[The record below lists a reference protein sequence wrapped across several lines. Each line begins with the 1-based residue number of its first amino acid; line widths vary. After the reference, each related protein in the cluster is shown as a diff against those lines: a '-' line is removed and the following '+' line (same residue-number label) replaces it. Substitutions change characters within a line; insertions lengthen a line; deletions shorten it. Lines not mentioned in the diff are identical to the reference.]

1 MITSAQLA
9 AVSVIAG
16 VSGGGGLGL
25 LLYQSGLGTAPSVF
39 ITAVTTVTLSSYIQY
54 RWLLKPAVQLLNNL
68 TSSIQNEKNSVP
80 VTANW
85 LSKAT
90 SEINAYLTSAQQ
102 IQKELAANGGRM
114 AISAAEMSYAADKL
128 QRRIH
133 EEAKDSE
140 QIVHST
146 DRISKTME
154 EMLEQTREA
163 ARATNEAM
171 EINRAGGEAIN
182 RTIPKMEETRH
193 QVQSNAELI
202 ANLEAKSENISKV
215 TSIINDIA
223 EQTNL
228 LALNAAIE
236 AARAGEQGRGFAVVA
251 DEVRALAGKTSAA
264 TDQIGTTIS
273 EINQEVKL
281 AAGNSTTL
289 IRVIDEGVSM
299 TRELNDHLT
308 EINKRADN
316 IQHAVNALVE
326 NMNDNTGHIQHISG
340 IIGQTSA
347 HYQETENEVAS
358 IADKSSGLSE
368 SAETIF
374 ESFGSGHLGEPH
386 DTVKTEAFN
395 AAETIGRLFEEAIT
409 DGRITRDAL
418 FSREYREIPGTNPR
432 KFSTD
437 FDAFTDE
444 LLPEIQEQILQ
455 RNAFIAYAG
464 AVDDNG
470 YFPTHNKK
478 FSQPLSGDY
487 HKDLV
492 NNRTKRI
499 FDDRTGSRCGSNQK
513 LFLLQTYKRDT
524 GEVMHDLSVPI
535 WVNGK
540 HWGGFRVGYASQTSI
555 Q

>member
-444 LLPEIQEQILQ
+444 LLPDIQEQILQ

-499 FDDRTGSRCGSNQK
+499 FDDRTGSRCGSNQS

-535 WVNGK
+535 WVNGE
-540 HWGGFRVGYASQTSI
+540 HWGGFRIGYASQTTM

>member
-1 MITSAQLA
+1 MVSSSRLA
-9 AVSVIAG
+9 AGSLLAGLISGVIVG
-16 VSGGGGLGL
+16 FLVHGSGAEPLMSFVL
-25 LLYQSGLGTAPSVF
+25 SAAIAAS
-39 ITAVTTVTLSSYIQY
+39 VTTFLQY
-54 RWLLKPAVQLLNNL
+54 RFLVRPTTRLITNL
-68 TSSIQNEKNSVP
+68 TSSIKGDRHNIQP
-80 VTANW
+80 TANW
-85 LSKAT
+85 LAGAT
-90 SEINAYLTSAQQ
+90 QDINNYLASARQVQ
-102 IQKELAANGGRM
+102 EDLAANGGHI

-128 QRRIH
+128 QKRIH
-133 EEAKDSE
+133 DEAKDSE

-146 DRISKTME
+146 DRISNTME

-171 EINRAGGEAIN
+171 EINRAGSEAIN
-182 RTIPKMEETRH
+182 RTIPKMEETRN

-202 ANLEAKSENISKV
+202 SNLEAKSENISKV

-251 DEVRALAGKTSAA
+251 DEVRALAGKTSDA
-264 TDQIGTTIS
+264 TEQIGTTIAQ
-273 EINQEVKL
+273 INQEVKL
-281 AAGNSTTL
+281 SAGNSSNL
-289 IRVIDEGVSM
+289 IKVIDEGVSM

-358 IADKSSGLSE
+358 IADKSAGLSE

-374 ESFGSGHLGEPH
+374 ESFGSGNLGEPH
-386 DTVKTEAFN
+386 NTVKAEAFN
-395 AAETIGRLFEEAIT
+395 AAQAIGRLFEEAIAS
-409 DGRITRDAL
+409 GKITHDAL
-418 FSREYREIPGTNPR
+418 FSREYREIPGTNPK

-444 LLPEIQEQILQ
+444 LLPDIQEQILQ

-478 FSQPLSGDY
+478 FAQPLSGDY

-499 FDDRTGSRCGSNQK
+499 FDDRTGSRCGSNQSI
-513 LFLLQTYKRDT
+513 FLLQTYKRDT
-524 GEVMHDLSVPI
+524 GEIMHDLSVPI
-535 WVNGK
+535 WVNGE
-540 HWGGFRVGYASQTSI
+540 HWGGFRVGYASQLSI

>member
-68 TSSIQNEKNSVP
+68 TSSIQNEKHSVP
-80 VTANW
+80 VSANW
-85 LSKAT
+85 LSKVT

-409 DGRITRDAL
+409 EGRITRDAL

-444 LLPEIQEQILQ
+444 LLPDIQEQILQ

-499 FDDRTGSRCGSNQK
+499 FDDRTGSRCGSNQS

-535 WVNGK
+535 WVNGE
-540 HWGGFRVGYASQTSI
+540 HWGGFRIGYASQATM

>member
-1 MITSAQLA
+1 MVTSAQLA

-25 LLYQSGLGTAPSVF
+25 LLYQSGIGTVPSVF

-68 TSSIQNEKNSVP
+68 TSSIQNENHSVP

-102 IQKELAANGGRM
+102 IQKELAANGGRI

-193 QVQSNAELI
+193 QVQSNADLI

-444 LLPEIQEQILQ
+444 LLPDIQEQILQ

-499 FDDRTGSRCGSNQK
+499 FDDRTGSRCGSNQR

-535 WVNGK
+535 WVNGE
-540 HWGGFRVGYASQTSI
+540 HWGGFRIGYASETTVQ
-555 Q
+555 

>member
-1 MITSAQLA
+1 MVSSSRLA
-9 AVSVIAG
+9 AGSLLAGLFSGVIFGLTVHESGAEPLLSFLLSTVIA
-16 VSGGGGLGL
+16 VSL
-25 LLYQSGLGTAPSVF
+25 
-39 ITAVTTVTLSSYIQY
+39 TTFLQY
-54 RWLLKPAVQLLNNL
+54 RLIVRPTTSLITDL
-68 TSSIQNEKNSVP
+68 TSSIKGDRHNIQP
-80 VTANW
+80 TANW
-85 LSKAT
+85 LAGAT
-90 SEINAYLTSAQQ
+90 QDINNYLASARQVQ
-102 IQKELAANGGRM
+102 EDLAANGGHI

-128 QRRIH
+128 QKRIH
-133 EEAKDSE
+133 DEAKDSE

-146 DRISKTME
+146 DRISNTME

-163 ARATNEAM
+163 ARAANEAM
-171 EINRAGGEAIN
+171 EINRAGSEAIN
-182 RTIPKMEETRH
+182 RTIPKMEETRN

-202 ANLEAKSENISKV
+202 SNLEAKSENISKV

-251 DEVRALAGKTSAA
+251 DEVRALAGKTSNA
-264 TDQIGTTIS
+264 TEQIGTTITQ
-273 EINQEVKL
+273 INQEVKL
-281 AAGNSTTL
+281 AAGNSSNL
-289 IRVIDEGVSM
+289 IKVIDEGVSM

-358 IADKSSGLSE
+358 IADKSAGLSE

-374 ESFGSGHLGEPH
+374 ESFGSGNLGEPH
-386 DTVKTEAFN
+386 NTVKAEAFN
-395 AAETIGRLFEEAIT
+395 AAQAIGRLFEEAIAS
-409 DGRITRDAL
+409 GKITHDAL
-418 FSREYREIPGTNPR
+418 FSREYREIPGTNPK

-437 FDAFTDE
+437 FDTFTDE
-444 LLPEIQEQILQ
+444 LLPDIQEQILQ

-478 FSQPLSGDY
+478 FAKPLSGDY

-499 FDDRTGSRCGSNQK
+499 FDDRTGSRCGSNQSI
-513 LFLLQTYKRDT
+513 FLLQTYKRDT
-524 GEVMHDLSVPI
+524 GEIMHDLSVPI
-535 WVNGK
+535 WVNGE
-540 HWGGFRVGYASQTSI
+540 HWGGFRVGYASQVSI

>member
-1 MITSAQLA
+1 MVTSARLA
-9 AVSVIAG
+9 AASLLLSIV
-16 VSGGGGLGL
+16 GGAVLGL
-25 LLYQSGLGTAPSVF
+25 LLHQAGLGMVLILIVTALVSAVF
-39 ITAVTTVTLSSYIQY
+39 CSILQY
-54 RWLLKPAVQLLNNL
+54 RWILKPAIELINQL
-68 TSSIQNEKNSVP
+68 TSTVKGDGHSIQSPAQWLN
-80 VTANW
+80 TATND
-85 LSKAT
+85 
-90 SEINAYLTSAQQ
+90 INNYLTSAQKV
-102 IQKELAANGGRM
+102 QKDLAANGGHI

-128 QRRIH
+128 QKRIH
-133 EEAKDSE
+133 DEAKDSE

-146 DRISKTME
+146 DRISNTME

-171 EINRAGGEAIN
+171 EINRAGSEAIN
-182 RTIPKMEETRH
+182 RTIPKMEETRN

-251 DEVRALAGKTSAA
+251 DEVRALAAKTSDA
-264 TDQIGTTIS
+264 TEQIGTTITQ
-273 EINQEVKL
+273 INQEVKV
-281 AAGNSTTL
+281 AAGNSSSL
-289 IRVIDEGVSM
+289 IKVIDEGVSM

-368 SAETIF
+368 SAESIF

-386 DTVKTEAFN
+386 DTVKSEAFN
-395 AAETIGRLFEEAIT
+395 AAETIGRLFEEAISS
-409 DGRITRDAL
+409 GRITHDAL
-418 FSREYREIPGTNPR
+418 FSREYREIAGTNPR

-499 FDDRTGSRCGSNQK
+499 FDDRTGSRCGSNQS

-535 WVNGK
+535 WVNGE
-540 HWGGFRVGYASQTSI
+540 HWGGFRVGYASQTAV

>member
-1 MITSAQLA
+1 M
-9 AVSVIAG
+9 VSSSRLIAG
-16 VSGGGGLGL
+16 SILAGILAGIVMGFVTHGAGSEPTLAFILSAIVATSVTAL
-25 LLYQSGLGTAPSVF
+25 LQFRLV
-39 ITAVTTVTLSSYIQY
+39 
-54 RWLLKPAVQLLNNL
+54 LKPTTDLISNLNA
-68 TSSIQNEKNSVP
+68 SIKGDRHDIKP
-80 VTANW
+80 TANW
-85 LSKAT
+85 LNDAT
-90 SEINAYLTSAQQ
+90 QDINSYLASARKVQQ
-102 IQKELAANGGRM
+102 DLAENGGHI

-128 QRRIH
+128 QKRIH
-133 EEAKDSE
+133 DEAKDSE

-146 DRISKTME
+146 GRISNTME

-171 EINRAGGEAIN
+171 EINRAGSEAIN
-182 RTIPKMEETRH
+182 RTIPKMEETRD

-202 ANLEAKSENISKV
+202 SNLEAKSENISKV

-251 DEVRALAGKTSAA
+251 DEVRALAGKTSDA
-264 TDQIGTTIS
+264 TEQIGTTVAQ
-273 EINQEVKL
+273 INQEVKL
-281 AAGNSTTL
+281 AAGNSSNL
-289 IRVIDEGVSM
+289 IKVIDEGVSM
-299 TRELNDHLT
+299 TRELNDHLI

-368 SAETIF
+368 SAESIF
-374 ESFGSGHLGEPH
+374 ESFGSGNLGEPH
-386 DTVKTEAFN
+386 DTVKAEAFS
-395 AAETIGRLFEEAIT
+395 AAEAIGQLFEQAIAS
-409 DGRITRDAL
+409 GKISHDAL
-418 FSREYREIPGTNPR
+418 FSREYRDIPGTNPK

-444 LLPEIQEQILQ
+444 ILPDIQEPILQ

-478 FSQPLSGDY
+478 FAQPLSGDY

-499 FDDRTGSRCGSNQK
+499 FDDRTGSRCGSNQN

-524 GEVMHDLSVPI
+524 GEIMHDLSVPI
-535 WVNGK
+535 WVNGE

>member
-1 MITSAQLA
+1 MVSSSRLA
-9 AVSVIAG
+9 AGSLLAGLISGVIVG
-16 VSGGGGLGL
+16 FLVHESGAEPLMSFVL
-25 LLYQSGLGTAPSVF
+25 SAAIAAS
-39 ITAVTTVTLSSYIQY
+39 VTTFLQY
-54 RWLLKPAVQLLNNL
+54 RFLVRPTTRLITNL
-68 TSSIQNEKNSVP
+68 TSSIKGDRHNIQP
-80 VTANW
+80 TANW
-85 LSKAT
+85 LAGAT
-90 SEINAYLTSAQQ
+90 QDINNYLASARQVQ
-102 IQKELAANGGRM
+102 EDLAANGGHI

-128 QRRIH
+128 QKRIH
-133 EEAKDSE
+133 DEAKDSE

-146 DRISKTME
+146 DRISNTME

-171 EINRAGGEAIN
+171 EINRAGSEAIN
-182 RTIPKMEETRH
+182 RTIPKMEETRN

-202 ANLEAKSENISKV
+202 SNLEAKSENISKV

-251 DEVRALAGKTSAA
+251 DEVRALAGKTSDA
-264 TDQIGTTIS
+264 TEQIGTTITQ
-273 EINQEVKL
+273 INQEVKL
-281 AAGNSTTL
+281 AAGNSSNL
-289 IRVIDEGVSM
+289 IKVIDEGVSM

-358 IADKSSGLSE
+358 IADKSAGLSE

-374 ESFGSGHLGEPH
+374 ESFGSGNLGEPH
-386 DTVKTEAFN
+386 DTVKAEAFN
-395 AAETIGRLFEEAIT
+395 AAQAIGRLFEEAIAS
-409 DGRITRDAL
+409 GKITHDAL
-418 FSREYREIPGTNPR
+418 FSREYREIPGTNPK

-444 LLPEIQEQILQ
+444 LLPDIQEQILQ

-478 FSQPLSGDY
+478 FAQPLSGDY

-499 FDDRTGSRCGSNQK
+499 FDDRTGSRCGSNQSI
-513 LFLLQTYKRDT
+513 FLLQTYKRDT
-524 GEVMHDLSVPI
+524 GEIMHDLSVPI
-535 WVNGK
+535 WVNGE
-540 HWGGFRVGYASQTSI
+540 HWGGFRVGYASQVSI

>member
-1 MITSAQLA
+1 MSFVLSAAIA
-9 AVSVIAG
+9 AS
-16 VSGGGGLGL
+16 
-25 LLYQSGLGTAPSVF
+25 
-39 ITAVTTVTLSSYIQY
+39 VTTFLQY
-54 RWLLKPAVQLLNNL
+54 RFLVRPTTRLITNL
-68 TSSIQNEKNSVP
+68 TSSIKGDRHNIQP
-80 VTANW
+80 TANW
-85 LSKAT
+85 LAGAT
-90 SEINAYLTSAQQ
+90 QDINNYLASARQVQ
-102 IQKELAANGGRM
+102 EDLAANGGHI

-128 QRRIH
+128 QKRIH
-133 EEAKDSE
+133 DEAKDSE

-146 DRISKTME
+146 DRISNTME

-171 EINRAGGEAIN
+171 EINRAGSEAIN
-182 RTIPKMEETRH
+182 RTIPKMEETRN

-202 ANLEAKSENISKV
+202 SNLEAKSENISKV

-251 DEVRALAGKTSAA
+251 DEVRALAGKTSDA
-264 TDQIGTTIS
+264 TEQIGTTITQ
-273 EINQEVKL
+273 INQEVKL
-281 AAGNSTTL
+281 AAGNSSNL
-289 IRVIDEGVSM
+289 IKVIDEGVSM

-358 IADKSSGLSE
+358 IADKSAGLSE

-374 ESFGSGHLGEPH
+374 ESFGSGNLGEPH
-386 DTVKTEAFN
+386 NTVKAEAFN
-395 AAETIGRLFEEAIT
+395 AAQAIGRLFEEAIAS
-409 DGRITRDAL
+409 GKITHDAL
-418 FSREYREIPGTNPR
+418 FSREYREIPGTNPK

-444 LLPEIQEQILQ
+444 LLPDIQEQILQ

-478 FSQPLSGDY
+478 FAQPLSGDY

-499 FDDRTGSRCGSNQK
+499 FDDRTGSRCGSNQSI
-513 LFLLQTYKRDT
+513 FLLQTYKRDT
-524 GEVMHDLSVPI
+524 GEIMHDLSVPI
-535 WVNGK
+535 WVNGE
-540 HWGGFRVGYASQTSI
+540 HWGGFRVGYASQLSI